1 MCERE
6 LMLQLQIEL
15 QSGGHAE
22 EPAPPMALQI
32 QRHIE
37 AGFEGRS
44 EL

>member
-6 LMLQLQIEL
+6 LVLQLQIVL

-22 EPAPPMALQI
+22 EPAPLMAIQI